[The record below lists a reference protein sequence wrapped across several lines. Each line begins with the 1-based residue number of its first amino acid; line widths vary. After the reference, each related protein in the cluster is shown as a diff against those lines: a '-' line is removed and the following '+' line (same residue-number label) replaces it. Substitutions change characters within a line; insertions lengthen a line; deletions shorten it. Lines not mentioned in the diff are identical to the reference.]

1 MLFPMGE
8 RPRRAFHFHNAPL
21 DPLFQ
26 VAWAPAT
33 SGPIANI
40 HPIRQ
45 RDFSVIEG
53 MCGRAR
59 AACASA
65 RGHDTTLPRAA
76 TPRRKGACCHRG
88 RPINPIV
95 GSDPA
100 VPGSLRAIVES
111 GC

>member
-59 AACASA
+59 AACAAA
-65 RGHDTTLPRAA
+65 RDMTRRYRARRRRVARAPAA
-76 TPRRKGACCHRG
+76 TEARL
-88 RPINPIV
+88 IDPIV

-100 VPGSLRAIVES
+100 VPGSLCLIVET